1 MLLKEAGQFS
11 PIFIFSWISFLIRT
25 YHAVAQLPELAHSKE
40 WCGRGTTSPTGEV
53 RARPPIISMLIYV
66 RVK

>member
-25 YHAVAQLPELAHSKE
+25 YHAVAQLLELAHSKE
-40 WCGRGTTSPTGEV
+40 WRRRGTSPTGEV
-53 RARPPIISMLIYV
+53 RVRPPIISMLIYV